1 MFSGGSVPASDR
13 RSNFVL
19 SVWKQV
25 IKIKKEKRNMYSK
38 KDIIGYIFSG
48 LCFIGLL
55 IYSIIAKKYPMVIF
69 LLALVVVVL
78 VVLAI
83 TSIASKKTNK
93 KIVDNYRAL
102 KEKPNKTVFDELY
115 ILAYQ
120 EKLDELLSERIKRR
134 KIKDVSS
141 IVAYTEGAKSVEIGF
156 IYRGFDFSASINE
169 KNIQYQIRVA
179 TRYGLLNNNEIEKKH
194 DASNLLEEVNC
205 LDDLIDNVCELTQNV
220 LVEIN
225 NYCDLNKVDEVFNG
239 RLNNKINDYIS
250 DLKQYRW
257 LYIFILIIGILL
269 VVFSVIFIVEENPNV
284 EVLIMFLMSICAGA
298 VVSVFSTISTIYYFA
313 QYRKVQFDLKN
324 KQTSF
329 IEGKPKRVFICR
341 ELLTEFPRKLRYIK
355 LYFENKKVIIPLT
368 FCYLNK
374 RNFKQFYSDCKK
386 LEAKL
391 TYLSK
396 SNVAISG
403 EERFI
408 KLVRK

>member
-1 MFSGGSVPASDR
+1 
-13 RSNFVL
+13 
-19 SVWKQV
+19 
-25 IKIKKEKRNMYSK
+25 MYSK
-38 KDIIGYIFSG
+38 RDIIGYIFSG

-83 TSIASKKTNK
+83 TSIDSKKTNK

-120 EKLDELLSERIKRR
+120 EKLDDLLIERIKRR

-141 IVAYTEGAKSVEIGF
+141 IIAYTEGTKSVEIDF

-179 TRYGLLNNNEIEKKH
+179 TRYGLLNNNEFEKKH

-250 DLKQYRW
+250 DVKQYRW
-257 LYIFILIIGILL
+257 LGITILIIGMILAVL
-269 VVFSVIFIVEENPNV
+269 FAIKIVEKDYPNN
-284 EVLIMFLMSICAGA
+284 EVLIMCLFFMSAGV
-298 VVSVFSTISTIYYFA
+298 VVSVLFTIYSIYYFS
-313 QYRKVQFDLKN
+313 QYRKIQFDLKN

-341 ELLTEFPRKLRYIK
+341 ELLTKFPRKLRYIK
-355 LYFENKKVIIPLT
+355 LFFDNKKAIIPLT
-368 FCYLNK
+368 NCYLYK

-386 LEAKL
+386 LEAKF

-396 SNVAISG
+396 SNVVILG
-403 EERFI
+403 EERYI
-408 KLVRK
+408 KLIKKYFN